1 MAVGMVYLF
10 TKIGQKEYNAV
21 SARLNT
27 RPDGTGDWPAG
38 QVSHSA
44 GPSDGGGLVV
54 TEVWESRE
62 AQGKFMQERLGPALA
77 AEGVTDV
84 PTITWYTVVGT
95 YPAR

>member
-10 TKIGQKEYNAV
+10 KNIGQKEYDAV
-21 SARLNT
+21 SKRLNT
-27 RPDGTGDWPAG
+27 RSDGTGDWPAG
-38 QVSHSA
+38 QTSHSA

-62 AQGKFMQERLGPALA
+62 AQAKFMQDRLGPALA

-84 PTITWYTVVGT
+84 PTITWYTVAAT
-95 YPAR
+95 YPSR